1 LSSRYILLKK
11 AIAFFNKTLEQTT
24 TQTKPSL
31 QNKNRNI
38 LLFTLLTLALLL
50 TFLLNISLGSVSIP
64 LKDVFNSLI
73 GGNSSKETWDYIIIN
88 YRLPKA
94 SAAILAGMGLSI
106 SGLLMQTLFR
116 NPLAGPDVLGLS
128 SGASLGVAT
137 IVLGAAFLPPF
148 LSSILLSP
156 YGIIL
161 ASSLGSFFV
170 LLAVLAV
177 SQRLRDTMAILI
189 VGLMF
194 ASLTSAIIGTLT
206 YFSTA
211 EQLQK
216 FTFWSLGNLG
226 NLSWPSIG
234 ILSICVTIALLL
246 SLVSIKPLNALLLGE
261 NYARSLGMNYKK
273 TRLIIIFSTSIL
285 AGSIT
290 AFAGP
295 IAFIGLAVP
304 HIAKLVFQTS
314 NHTIL
319 FWSTLLFGAII
330 MLICDS
336 ISQLPGS
343 DLFLPINAVTSIF
356 GAPIVIWLLIR
367 KRRMMN

>member
-1 LSSRYILLKK
+1 
-11 AIAFFNKTLEQTT
+11 
-24 TQTKPSL
+24 
-31 QNKNRNI
+31 
-38 LLFTLLTLALLL
+38 
-50 TFLLNISLGSVSIP
+50 
-64 LKDVFNSLI
+64 
-73 GGNSSKETWDYIIIN
+73 
-88 YRLPKA
+88 
-94 SAAILAGMGLSI
+94 
-106 SGLLMQTLFR
+106 MQTLFR

-137 IVLGAAFLPPF
+137 IVMGATFLPMGLSAVL
-148 LSSILLSP
+148 LSS

-161 ASSLGSFFV
+161 ASSLGSFLV

-194 ASLTSAIIGTLT
+194 ASLTSAIVGTLI

-216 FTFWSLGNLG
+216 FTFWSMGNLG
-226 NLSWPSIG
+226 TLSWSSIG
-234 ILSICVTIALLL
+234 ILSICVTIGLLL

-261 NYARSLGMNYKK
+261 NYARSLGMNYKR
-273 TRLIIIFSTSIL
+273 TRLIIIFATSIL

-290 AFAGP
+290 AYAGP

-319 FWSTLLFGAII
+319 FWATLLLGAII

-343 DLFLPINAVTSIF
+343 DLTLPINAVTSIF
-356 GAPIVIWLLIR
+356 GAPIVIWLLVR
-367 KRRMMN
+367 KRKMMN

>member
-1 LSSRYILLKK
+1 MTSSLV
-11 AIAFFNKTLEQTT
+11 
-24 TQTKPSL
+24 
-31 QNKNRNI
+31 
-38 LLFTLLTLALLL
+38 LLL
-50 TFLLNISLGSVSIP
+50 LLNISLGSVSIP
-64 LKDVFNSLI
+64 IKDVFNSLI
-73 GGNSSKETWDYIIIN
+73 DGNSGKETWDYIIIN

-94 SAAILAGMGLSI
+94 ITAIVVGISLSV
-106 SGLLMQTLFR
+106 SGLLMQTLFQ

-137 IVLGAAFLPPF
+137 IVMGATFLPMGLSAVL
-148 LSSILLSP
+148 LSS

-161 ASSLGSFFV
+161 ASSLGSFLV

-189 VGLMF
+189 VGFMF
-194 ASLTSAIIGTLT
+194 ASLTSAIVGTLT

-216 FTFWSLGNLG
+216 FTFWSMGNLG
-226 NLSWPSIG
+226 NLSWSSIG
-234 ILSICVTIALLL
+234 ILSICVTIGLLL
-246 SLVSIKPLNALLLGE
+246 SLISIKPLNALLLGE
-261 NYARSLGMNYKK
+261 NYARSLGMNYKR
-273 TRLIIIFSTSIL
+273 TRLIIIIATSIL

-290 AFAGP
+290 AYSGP

-319 FWSTLLFGAII
+319 FWATLLLGAII

-343 DLFLPINAVTSIF
+343 DLTLPINAVTSIF
-356 GAPIVIWLLIR
+356 GAPIVIWLLVR
-367 KRRMMN
+367 KRKMMN

>member
-1 LSSRYILLKK
+1 MVC
-11 AIAFFNKTLEQTT
+11 
-24 TQTKPSL
+24 
-31 QNKNRNI
+31 
-38 LLFTLLTLALLL
+38 LFLINL
-50 TFLLNISLGSVSIP
+50 SLGSVSIP
-64 LKDVFNSLI
+64 LKEVFNSLF
-73 GGNSSKETWDYIIIN
+73 GGTTSKETWHYIIVN

-94 SAAILAGMGLSI
+94 IAAILVGMGLSI

-116 NPLAGPDVLGLS
+116 NPLAGPYVLGLS

-137 IVLGAAFLPPF
+137 VILGAAFLPESLATIM
-148 LSSILLSP
+148 LSS
-156 YGIIL
+156 YGIVL
-161 ASSLGSFFV
+161 ASSLGSFLV
-170 LLAVLAV
+170 LMAVLAV
-177 SQRLRDTMAILI
+177 SYRLRDTMAILI

-194 ASLTSAIIGTLT
+194 GSLTSAIVGTLT

-226 NLSWPSIG
+226 NLSWTSIG
-234 ILSICVTIALLL
+234 ILFVCVLIGLFL
-246 SLVSIKPLNALLLGE
+246 SLFSIKPLNALLLGE
-261 NYARSLGMNYKK
+261 NYARSLGLNYKR
-273 TRLIIIFSTSIL
+273 TRLIIIFATSVL

-319 FWSTLLFGAII
+319 FWSTLLFGASI

-336 ISQLPGS
+336 ISQVPGG
-343 DLFLPINAVTSIF
+343 DITLPINAVTSVF
-356 GAPIVIWLLIR
+356 GAPIVIWLLVR
-367 KRRMMN
+367 KRKMIG